1 MLILVLEQD
10 ASNAVLLYYTKSME
24 SADES
29 LTHWSKS
36 SSGLAQKTENF
47 NFCK

>member
-1 MLILVLEQD
+1 MFTVALEQD

-24 SADES
+24 SANQS
-29 LTHWSKS
+29 LNYWSKS

-47 NFCK
+47 NFFK